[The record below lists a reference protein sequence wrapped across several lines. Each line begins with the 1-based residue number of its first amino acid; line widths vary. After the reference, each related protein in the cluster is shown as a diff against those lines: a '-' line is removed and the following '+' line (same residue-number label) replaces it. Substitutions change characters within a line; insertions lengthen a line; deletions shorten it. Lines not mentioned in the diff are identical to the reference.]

1 MIEYKLRKV
10 SENFRKRKLI
20 WTLLFL
26 LLPVPASLFAQ
37 NSKKLKLEI
46 QNEQVAFF
54 TLDGKDSLILT
65 PLASRLDSAG
75 IYSGSEL
82 VLSQKGILLGGI
94 WYPASSIESLTVS
107 AFFDGNGQAVRKAQA
122 IGKEDRI
129 YLFEPATLNAGDYL
143 KGSLVALG
151 SGTKIEGEVGGDVV
165 VFLGDC
171 ELGAEAVVHG
181 DVVVIGGEVTQK
193 DGAVVYGQLSRESRQ
208 EDHKKRRR
216 LDEVPQIGV
225 LAFSGAYNRVDG
237 FNLQM
242 FGRYRSAD
250 GKSKLWGGGGH
261 AFSRDR
267 WLYDVGFSQK
277 LFNLHH
283 FSFGASAFRQTW
295 SQDAWILGKG
305 ENSFAAL
312 FLRADLMDYTEK
324 EGLSLFAE
332 QEYKDAHY
340 LRITYEVNQFQA
352 LDKKTDWSLAR
363 GPKRFRGNFST
374 LPSDTVNRYFDD
386 FKSEI
391 ATLTFNYTFDTRNDL
406 KNPETG
412 WLGKAQWELAGGALG
427 KERDYSRIVLTFE
440 RIQPLR
446 PKHTAL
452 AHAVY
457 GTSIHRLPLQ
467 KLFFLGGIGT
477 LRGHRFKEFYGDRM
491 ILVNLEYHARL
502 IDKTFVPTGVLFFDW
517 GKTSPRS
524 GDPEFWSGRP
534 FKYNFGLG
542 AKFGG
547 YLRLDLAK
555 ALDGQPFRFT
565 FRFSRNF

>member
-1 MIEYKLRKV
+1 MRKV
-10 SENFRKRKLI
+10 SKNFRKRKSI
-20 WTLLFL
+20 WTLLL
-26 LLPVPASLFAQ
+26 LSLSIPASLLAQ
-37 NSKKLKLEI
+37 NSEKLRLEI
-46 QNEQVAFF
+46 QNERVAFF
-54 TLDGKDSLILT
+54 TLDGKDSLVLT

-94 WYPASSIESLTVS
+94 WHPASSIESLTVS
-107 AFFDGNGQAVRKAQA
+107 AFFDGNGQAVKKAQA

-129 YLFEPATLNAGDYL
+129 HLFEPAILNAGDYL
-143 KGSLVALG
+143 KGSLVVLG
-151 SGTKIEGEVGGDVV
+151 SGAKIEGEVGGDVV

-181 DVVVIGGEVTQK
+181 DVVVIDGEVTQK

-216 LDEVPQIGV
+216 FEEMPQIGA

-237 FNLQM
+237 FNLQL
-242 FGRYRSAD
+242 FGRYRSSD
-250 GKSKLWGGGGH
+250 SKSKLWGGGGH

-277 LFNLHH
+277 LFDLHH
-283 FSFGASAFRQTW
+283 FFFGASAYRQTW

-305 ENSFAAL
+305 ENSFATL

-324 EGLSLFAE
+324 EGISIFAE
-332 QEYKDAHY
+332 QEYKNTHF
-340 LRITYEVNQFQA
+340 LRVTYSVDQFKA
-352 LDKKTDWSLAR
+352 LDKETDWSLTR
-363 GPKRFRGNFST
+363 GPKRFRRNFST
-374 LPSDTVNRYFDD
+374 VPLDTVSRYFDD
-386 FKSEI
+386 SNSEI

-406 KNPETG
+406 KNPDAG
-412 WLGKAQWELAGGALG
+412 WLGKAEWELAGGALG
-427 KERDYSRIVLTFE
+427 KDQDYSRIVLTFE
-440 RIQPLR
+440 RIQPLW
-446 PKHTAL
+446 PKHTFL

-477 LRGHRFKEFYGDRM
+477 LRGYRFKQFYGDRM
-491 ILVNLEYHARL
+491 MLVNLEYHARL
-502 IDKTFVPTGVLFFDW
+502 IDKPLVPTTVGFFDW

-542 AKFGG
+542 AKFGS